1 MAPITIDNIE
11 SECEFVAN
19 SNNNASNFSENGDFI
34 EEVNDIVVENEDS
47 INGIEFNQAIGNS
60 QQQQLQQ
67 TKDEK
72 QQFLENDAGTTA
84 EKCQNQKLF
93 NNHKQ
98 MPWEGPKAQ
107 GLYDPQNEHEACGVG
122 FIVAVD
128 GKRSHKI
135 LRDAQTLSERMNHRG
150 ACACDNDTGDGAG
163 VLASIP
169 HGLYAKALASQGV
182 SLPNL
187 GDYATGIFYLDE
199 QTHAQAETEF
209 NALAKSLG
217 MDIIAWR
224 TVPTNVDAIG
234 RVARKSE
241 PLSRQVFVKRP
252 THMDEKSFERQ
263 VFVLR
268 KRASHELTQEER
280 RFYICSL
287 SSKTMVYK
295 GLFTSDQLWDY
306 YTDLKNP
313 DFDTYLALVHTRFS
327 TNTFPSWER
336 AHPLRVLAH
345 NGEINTLRGNVNLMK
360 AREGVMESEIFGTQ
374 LKKLYPVV
382 EPNLSDSGSFDCVLE
397 FLTMASERSLPES
410 VMTMVPEAWQNDKT
424 MTQEKRDFYHWA
436 ACVMEPWDGP
446 ALISFTD
453 GRYIGA
459 VLDRNGLRPSRFYVT
474 NDNVLV
480 MASEVG
486 VYDID
491 PSKVILK
498 SRLKPGRML
507 LVDTQEK
514 KFIQDIELK
523 SFIARSRP
531 HSEWLQQQIT
541 LDEIRNANVLNSKAA
556 NDIADT
562 MKDPSKSGI
571 FDSRL
576 SLFGY
581 TTETVNMLLVPMFKN
596 KKEALGS
603 MGNDAPLACLSTFQP
618 IPYEYFKQLFAQVTN
633 PPIDPFR
640 EKVVMSMQCPIGPEA
655 NLLKP
660 SAKQVH
666 RIWLTN
672 PILSIP
678 DTNLLKRNTHRGWKT
693 KVLDIT
699 FQFTEGVRGYI
710 DCIERICREGASAA
724 QTGYQL
730 LIISDR
736 NIGSGRAPVS
746 ALLALGA
753 LHHHLIET
761 LHRMKVGIIV
771 ETAEAREVHHVCVLL
786 GYGADAI
793 CPYLAFELAQSLRND
808 GVISPDVSDK
818 QIYSAYAQAIDTGI
832 AKVMAKMGISTL
844 QSYKSAQIFEA
855 VGLGTE
861 LINKCFR
868 GTQSRIGGVTL
879 EILAK
884 ESLERYEM
892 TYCKV
897 SPDTRILRNPGQ
909 YHWRHGGEAHINE
922 PSSIA
927 SLQEAAVNKN
937 RNAYNAFKISTLDSV
952 KKCTLRGQLEFVTN
966 REKIDISE
974 VEPAGEIVK
983 RFATGAMS
991 FGSISLEAH
1000 QTLSITMNRIGGKS
1014 NTGEGGEDSD
1024 RYLNQDPNN
1033 SRRSAIKQVASGR
1046 FGVTASYLA
1055 NADDLQ
1061 IKMAQGAK
1069 PGEGG
1074 ELPGYK
1080 VTKDIAKTRH
1090 SVPGVGLISPPP
1102 HHDIYSIEDL
1112 AELIYD
1118 LKCSNPNARISVKL
1132 VSEVGVGVVASGV
1145 AKGKAEHI
1153 VISGHDG
1160 GTGASSWTG
1169 IKNAGLPWELGIAE
1183 THQVLVLNNLRS
1195 RVIVQADGQLR
1206 TGFDVVVAALL
1217 GADEF
1222 GFSTAPLIVMGCT
1235 MMRKCHLNT
1244 CPVGIATQD
1253 PILRKK
1259 FTGKPE
1265 HVINFFF
1272 MLAEDIRQ
1280 IMADLGIRKFQD
1292 LIGRTD
1298 LLRVSEKRL
1307 NKARTLDLSL
1317 LLQNALDLRP
1327 GTNIIGGSIPQ
1338 DFQLEKRADNALITK
1353 AQSIF
1358 NGSVDNVTLKMRIH
1372 NEERA
1377 FGSTLS
1383 YHIACKY
1390 GEAGLPEGKNIDI
1403 FLEGSAGQS
1412 FCAFLAKGVNV
1423 TLKGDANDYVGKG
1436 LCGGNIVIT
1445 PPDSSPFESH
1455 LNVIVGNVCLY
1466 GATEGT
1472 AYFRGIAAERFCVR
1486 NSGVTAVVEG
1496 VGDHGCEYMTGGL
1509 VVILGLTGRNFAA
1522 GMSGGIAYV
1531 YDIDGSF
1538 KPKVNPESVEL
1549 LTLELKKDETVIKEL
1564 LGDFIQKTN
1573 SKIAKEILEKWA
1585 ESKTKF
1591 VKVFPYEYQ
1600 KALKELE
1607 AESLKEENKNEL
1619 ITIENGKS
1627 NNEPNIK
1634 DIEEAIHDIALEQK
1648 RADRILDKTRGFVK
1662 YKRETSIYRDAG
1674 DRQKDWDEVYNF
1686 PHVRKT
1692 LKVQAARCMECG
1704 VPFCQSNAHG
1714 CPLGNIIPKWNDL
1727 IFHGEWKEALRQL
1740 LQTNN
1745 FPEFTGRVCPA
1756 PCEGSCVLGISEPP
1770 VTIKNIECAIIDHA
1784 FEQGW
1789 IKPEIPEVRSG
1800 KRVAVIGSGPSGLA
1814 AAQQLNR
1821 AGHFVTVFERNDR
1834 VGGLLQYGIPTMK
1847 LSKNV
1852 VKRRIDL
1859 MADEGIEFRTSVHV
1873 GKDVKAEL
1881 LLNEYDALLITTG
1894 ATWPRDLPLANRDL
1908 KGIHFAMEFLEAQQ
1922 KKQLGGRKD
1931 IISAEG
1937 KHVIIIGGGDTGCD
1951 CIATSLRQGAKSI
1964 TTFEILPEPPAKR
1977 ANDNP
1982 WPQWPKVFRI
1992 DYGHEEVRV
2001 KFGKDPRQY
2010 CTTVKEFVGKNGQ
2023 INAVKTVEVAWE
2035 TGANGQ
2041 WIMKQVDGTERYFE
2055 ADLILLAMG
2064 FLGPEKTVPNELGLE
2079 LDPRGNI
2086 KSCNGSYGTSNPKV
2100 FAAGDC
2106 RRGQS
2111 LVVWAISEGRQ
2122 AARQVDTYLLGRPS
2136 TLPGPGGVI
2145 DSTNK
2150 N

>member
-1 MAPITIDNIE
+1 MAPTITDN
-11 SECEFVAN
+11 CEFECAT
-19 SNNNASNFSENGDFI
+19 
-34 EEVNDIVVENEDS
+34 VEATTTSATTIGESDYFDS
-47 INGIEFNQAIGNS
+47 SAIGGSSDNFEES
-60 QQQQLQQ
+60 NELHLNGQQDQDVQEEQQQQQ
-67 TKDEK
+67 
-72 QQFLENDAGTTA
+72 
-84 EKCQNQKLF
+84 
-93 NNHKQ
+93 Q
-98 MPWEGPKAQ
+98 MPWEAPGKQ

-122 FIVAVD
+122 FIVAID

-169 HGLYAKALASQGV
+169 HGLYFKALAKQGQT
-182 SLPNL
+182 LPEL

-199 QTHAQAETEF
+199 AQHAAAEKEF
-209 NALAKSLG
+209 DDLAKSLG
-217 MDIIAWR
+217 LEVIAWR
-224 TVPTNVDAIG
+224 TVPANQSAIG
-234 RVARKSE
+234 VVARKSE
-241 PLSRQVFVKRP
+241 PLSRQVFVRRP
-252 THMDEKSFERQ
+252 AGSDEKAFERQ

-268 KRASHELTQEER
+268 KRASHELIKPGR

-287 SSKTMVYK
+287 SDRTVVYK

-306 YTDLKNP
+306 YTDLKDP
-313 DFDTYLALVHTRFS
+313 EFETYLALVHTRFS

-360 AREGVMESEIFGTQ
+360 AREGVMQSELFGDQ

-397 FLTMASERSLPES
+397 FLTMASDRSLPES

-424 MTQEKRDFYHWA
+424 MPQEKRDFYQWA

-474 NDNVLV
+474 KENVLV

-486 VYDID
+486 VYDVD
-491 PSKVILK
+491 PSQVTLK

-507 LVDTQEK
+507 LVDTKEK
-514 KFIQDIELK
+514 KLIQDIELK
-523 SFIARSRP
+523 SKIAKSRP
-531 HSEWLQQQIT
+531 HSEWLQQKMIT
-541 LDEIRNANVLNSKAA
+541 LDEIRNANVLNTPPVDELAKLPASQR
-556 NDIADT
+556 
-562 MKDPSKSGI
+562 GI
-571 FDSRL
+571 FDPRL

-581 TTETVNMLLVPMFKN
+581 TTETVNMLLIPMFKN

-603 MGNDAPLACLSTFQP
+603 MGNDAPLACLSNFQP

-640 EKVVMSMQCPIGPEA
+640 EKVVMSMQCPLGPEA
-655 NLLKP
+655 NLLQP
-660 SAKQVH
+660 SAQQVH

-678 DTNLLKRNTHRGWKT
+678 DTQLLKRNTHRGWRT

-699 FQFTEGVRGYI
+699 FQYNEGVQGYI
-710 DCIERICREGASAA
+710 DAIDRVCREGYAAA
-724 QTGYQL
+724 QAGYQL
-730 LIISDR
+730 LVVSDR
-736 NIGSGRAPVS
+736 GAGIDGKVAVS

-761 LHRMKVGIIV
+761 LQRMKVGIVV
-771 ETAEAREVHHVCVLL
+771 ETAEAREVHHICVLL

-793 CPYLAFELAQSLRND
+793 CPYLAFELAQALRDD
-808 GVISPDVSDK
+808 GVIGPEVNDK
-818 QIYSAYAQAIDTGI
+818 QIYAAYAQAIDTGI

-855 VGLGTE
+855 VGLGSDLVT
-861 LINKCFR
+861 KCFR

-884 ESLERYEM
+884 EGLQRYQL
-892 TYCKV
+892 TYGKAT
-897 SPDTRILRNPGQ
+897 PDTRILRNPGQ

-922 PSSIA
+922 PSSIG

-937 RNAYNAFKISTLDSV
+937 LDAFEAFKKTTLDSV
-952 KKCTLRGQLEFVTN
+952 KKCALRGQLEFVTD
-966 REKIDISE
+966 RQSIDISE
-974 VEPAGEIVK
+974 VEPASEIVK

-1024 RYLNQDPNN
+1024 RYLNQDPNH

-1080 VTKDIAKTRH
+1080 VTKDIAKTRK

-1169 IKNAGLPWELGIAE
+1169 IKNAGLPWELGVAE

-1253 PILRKK
+1253 PELRKK

-1272 MLAEDIRQ
+1272 MLAEDIRK
-1280 IMADLGIRKFQD
+1280 IMAGLGIRKFQD

-1298 LLRVSEKRL
+1298 LLRVASQRDA
-1307 NKARTLDLSL
+1307 KASNLDLKL
-1317 LLQNALDLRP
+1317 LLQPALELRP
-1327 GTNIIGGSIPQ
+1327 GTNIVGGSVKQ
-1338 DFQLEKRADNALITK
+1338 DFQLEKRSDNELIAK
-1353 AQSIF
+1353 AQQIF
-1358 NGSVDNVTLKMRIH
+1358 SGADDNVTVKMRIH

-1390 GEAGLPEGKNIDI
+1390 GEAGLPAGKSIDI

-1412 FCAFLAKGVNV
+1412 FCAFLARGVNV

-1436 LCGGNIVIT
+1436 LCGGNVVIT
-1445 PPDSSPFESH
+1445 PQDTVPFESH

-1472 AYFRGIAAERFCVR
+1472 AYFRGIASERFCVR

-1496 VGDHGCEYMTGGL
+1496 VGDHGCEYMTGGV

-1531 YDIDGSF
+1531 YDLDGSF

-1549 LTLELKKDETVIKEL
+1549 LPLESEKDVLLVKEL
-1564 LGDFIQKTN
+1564 LTDFIEKTG
-1573 SKIAKEILEKWA
+1573 SKVAKELLDNWA
-1585 ESKTKF
+1585 EAQGKF

-1600 KALKELE
+1600 KALKDM
-1607 AESLKEENKNEL
+1607 AEQQAVEQPLKSA
-1619 ITIENGKS
+1619 IENGNGKH
-1627 NNEPNIK
+1627 EPHIK
-1634 DIEEAIHDIALEQK
+1634 DIEESIQDVVLEQK
-1648 RADRILDKTRGFVK
+1648 RADRVLDKTRGFVK
-1662 YKRETSIYRDAG
+1662 YKRESAPYRDAG
-1674 DRQKDWDEVYNF
+1674 ERQKDWNEVYNF
-1686 PHVRKT
+1686 PHVRKN

-1704 VPFCQSNAHG
+1704 VPFCQSNSTG

-1727 IFHGEWKEALRQL
+1727 VFHGEWQEALRQL

-1756 PCEGSCVLGISEPP
+1756 PCEGSCVLGISEPA

-1789 IKPEIPEVRSG
+1789 IKPEIPEVRTG
-1800 KRVAVIGSGPSGLA
+1800 KRVAIVGSGPSGLA
-1814 AAQQLNR
+1814 ASQQLNR

-1847 LSKNV
+1847 LSKEV
-1852 VKRRIDL
+1852 VKRRVDL
-1859 MADEGIEFRTSVHV
+1859 MADEGIEFRTNVHV
-1873 GKDVKAEL
+1873 GKDLKAEQL
-1881 LLNEYDALLITTG
+1881 LQEYDAVLLTTG
-1894 ATWPRDLPLANRDL
+1894 STWPRDLPLANRDL

-1922 KKQLGGRKD
+1922 KKQLGGKND
-1931 IISAEG
+1931 IISAAG
-1937 KHVIIIGGGDTGCD
+1937 KNVIIIGGGDTGCD

-1964 TTFEILPEPPAKR
+1964 TTFEILPEPPQKR
-1977 ANDNP
+1977 AEDNP
-1982 WPQWPKVFRI
+1982 WPQWPKVFRV
-1992 DYGHEEVRV
+1992 DYGHEEV
-2001 KFGKDPRQY
+2001 KLKWGKDPRQY
-2010 CTTVKEFVGKNGQ
+2010 CTTTKEFVGENGA
-2023 INAVKTVEVAWE
+2023 IKGVNTVEVEWTKTE
-2035 TGANGQ
+2035 TGQ
-2041 WIMKQVDGTERYFE
+2041 WRMQEVAGSEKYFP

-2064 FLGPEKTVPNELGLE
+2064 FLGPEKTVPSELGLE

-2086 KSCNGSYGTSNPKV
+2086 KASNGQYGTSNSKV

-2111 LVVWAISEGRQ
+2111 LVVWAITEGRQ
-2122 AARQVDTYLLGRPS
+2122 AARQVDSYLTGRPS
-2136 TLPGPGGVI
+2136 GLPGPGGVI
-2145 DSTNK
+2145 GTS
-2150 N
+2150 

>member
-1 MAPITIDNIE
+1 MAPTITNNSE
-11 SECEFVAN
+11 SGYEFLESGN
-19 SNNNASNFSENGDFI
+19 SSENRESLLNQSEIDL
-34 EEVNDIVVENEDS
+34 EESSTTTTQE
-47 INGIEFNQAIGNS
+47 
-60 QQQQLQQ
+60 QQQQLAEESQ
-67 TKDEK
+67 
-72 QQFLENDAGTTA
+72 NDDATDN
-84 EKCQNQKLF
+84 KN
-93 NNHKQ
+93 KQ

-122 FIVAVD
+122 FIVAID

-135 LRDAQTLSERMNHRG
+135 LRDAQTLSERMKHRG

-163 VLASIP
+163 VMASIP
-169 HGLYAKALASQGV
+169 HGLYVKALESQGV
-182 SLPNL
+182 TLPPF
-187 GDYATGIFYLDE
+187 GKYATGIFYLDE
-199 QTHAQAETEF
+199 KTQADAEKEF
-209 NALAKSLG
+209 NELAEGLG
-217 MDIIAWR
+217 LKMLAWR
-224 TVPTNVDAIG
+224 TVPTNQGAIG
-234 RVARKSE
+234 VVARNSE
-241 PLSRQVFVKRP
+241 PVSRQVFV
-252 THMDEKSFERQ
+252 TCTDLDEERLARQ
-263 VFVLR
+263 VFFLR
-268 KRASHELTQEER
+268 KQASHLLAKPGR

-287 SSKTMVYK
+287 STRTIVYK

-313 DFDTYLALVHTRFS
+313 EFETYLALVHTRFS

-360 AREGVMESEIFGTQ
+360 AREGVMESQMFGDDI
-374 LKKLYPVV
+374 KKLFPVV

-397 FLTMASERSLPES
+397 FLTMAGERSLPEA

-424 MTQEKRDFYHWA
+424 MPQEKRDFYQWA

-459 VLDRNGLRPSRFYVT
+459 VLDRNGLRPSRFYIT
-474 NDNVLV
+474 KENVLV

-491 PSKVILK
+491 PSQVTLK

-514 KFIQDIELK
+514 TFIQDVELK
-523 SFIARSRP
+523 TKIAKSRP
-531 HSEWLQQQIT
+531 HSEWLQEKIT
-541 LDEIRNANVLNSKAA
+541 MDEIRNADKLSS
-556 NDIADT
+556 
-562 MKDPSKSGI
+562 PSNGHTNGNGYDQSQKGI
-571 FDSRL
+571 FDPRL
-576 SLFGY
+576 ALFGY
-581 TTETVNMLLVPMFKN
+581 TTETVNMLLVPMFN
-596 KKEALGS
+596 TKKEALGS
-603 MGNDAPLACLSTFQP
+603 MGNDAPLACLSEFQP
-618 IPYEYFKQLFAQVTN
+618 LPYEYFKQLFAQVTN

-640 EKVVMSMQCPIGPEA
+640 EKVVMSMQCPVGPEG

-666 RIWLTN
+666 RIWLPN

-678 DTNLLKRNTHRGWKT
+678 DTDLLKRNTHRGWKT

-699 FQFTEGVRGYI
+699 FPFEEGVEGYI
-710 DCIERICREGASAA
+710 NCIDRICREGRIAA
-724 QTGYQL
+724 EKGYQL
-730 LIISDR
+730 LVVSDR
-736 NIGSGRAPVS
+736 NAGGGRAPVS

-771 ETAEAREVHHVCVLL
+771 ETAEAREVHHICVLL

-793 CPYLAFELAQSLRND
+793 CPYLAFELALSLRND

-818 QIYSAYAQAIDTGI
+818 QIYAAYAQAIDTGI

-855 VGLGTE
+855 VGLGKD
-861 LINKCFR
+861 LIDRCFR
-868 GTQSRIGGVTL
+868 GTHSRIGGVTL
-879 EILAK
+879 EIMATEGLD
-884 ESLERYEM
+884 RFQM

-897 SPDTRILRNPGQ
+897 SPDTRILRNPGN
-909 YHWRHGGEAHINE
+909 YHWRHGGESHINE
-922 PSSIA
+922 PASIA
-927 SLQEAAVNKN
+927 SLQEAAVSKN
-937 RNAYNAFKISTLDSV
+937 QSAFEAFRESTLKSV
-952 KKCTLRGQLEFVTN
+952 KKCTLRGQLEFVTD
-966 REKIDISE
+966 KQSIDISE
-974 VEPAGEIVK
+974 VEPASEIVK

-1000 QTLSITMNRIGGKS
+1000 QTLAVTMNKIGGKS
-1014 NTGEGGEDSD
+1014 NTGEGGEDAD
-1024 RYLNQDPNN
+1024 RYLNQDPDYN
-1033 SRRSAIKQVASGR
+1033 RRSAIKQVASGR

-1080 VTKDIAKTRH
+1080 VTKDIAYTRH

-1118 LKCSNPNARISVKL
+1118 LKCSNPKARISVKL
-1132 VSEVGVGVVASGV
+1132 VSEVGVGVVAAGV
-1145 AKGKAEHI
+1145 AKGKAEHV

-1195 RVIVQADGQLR
+1195 RVVVQADGQLR

-1253 PILRKK
+1253 PELRKK

-1272 MLAEDIRQ
+1272 MLAEDIRR
-1280 IMADLGIRKFQD
+1280 IMANLGIRKFQD

-1298 LLRVSEKRL
+1298 LLKVSDKL
-1307 NKARTLDLSL
+1307 ALKASMLDLST
-1317 LLQNALDLRP
+1317 LLQDATKLRP
-1327 GTNIIGGSIPQ
+1327 GVNIVGGSVAQ
-1338 DFQLEKRADNALITK
+1338 DFGLENRLDNKVIEK
-1353 AQSIF
+1353 AQGVL
-1358 NGSVDNVTLKMRIH
+1358 NGSESTVEFVSTIH

-1377 FGSTLS
+1377 FASTLS

-1390 GEAGLPEGKNIDI
+1390 GEAGLPEGRSINIM
-1403 FLEGSAGQS
+1403 LEGSAGQS

-1423 TLKGDANDYVGKG
+1423 TLTGDSNDYVGKG
-1436 LCGGNIVIT
+1436 LCGGTIVIK
-1445 PPDSSPFESH
+1445 PPASVPFESH

-1466 GATEGT
+1466 GATDGK
-1472 AYFRGIAAERFCVR
+1472 AFFRGIAAERFCVR

-1496 VGDHGCEYMTGGL
+1496 VGDHGCEYMTGGTVL
-1509 VVILGLTGRNFAA
+1509 ILGLTGRNFAA

-1538 KPKVNPESVEL
+1538 KPKVNAESVEL
-1549 LTLELKKDETVIKEL
+1549 LSLELEKDVSLVKQL
-1564 LGDFIQKTN
+1564 LQEFIDKTG
-1573 SKIAKEILEKWA
+1573 SLVAGEILANWA
-1585 ESKTKF
+1585 EYQSKF

-1600 KALKELE
+1600 KALKDIEEEKL
-1607 AESLKEENKNEL
+1607 AEKVNKEVKA
-1619 ITIENGKS
+1619 IENGTNGKH
-1627 NNEPNIK
+1627 EPSVK
-1634 DIEEAIHDIALEQK
+1634 DIEEAIQDIALEQK
-1648 RADRILDKTRGFVK
+1648 RADRILDKTRGFIK
-1662 YKRETSIYRDAG
+1662 YKRETGIYRDATE
-1674 DRQKDWDEVYNF
+1674 RQKDWNEVYNF
-1686 PHVRKT
+1686 PHVRKN

-1704 VPFCQSNAHG
+1704 VPFCQSNSHG

-1756 PCEGSCVLGISEPP
+1756 PCEGACVLGISEPA
-1770 VTIKNIECAIIDHA
+1770 VTIKNIECSIIDHA
-1784 FEQGW
+1784 FENGW
-1789 IKPEIPEVRSG
+1789 IKPEIPSKRFG
-1800 KRVAVIGSGPSGLA
+1800 KRVAIIGSGPSGLA

-1821 AGHFVTVFERNDR
+1821 AGHLVTVFERNDR

-1847 LSKNV
+1847 LSKDV
-1852 VKRRIDL
+1852 VKRRVDL
-1859 MADEGIEFRTSVHV
+1859 MAAEGIEFKTGVHV
-1873 GKDVKAEL
+1873 GKDIKAEL
-1881 LLNEYDALLITTG
+1881 LLNEYDAVLITTG
-1894 ATWPRDLPLANRDL
+1894 ATWPRDLPLPNRDL

-1922 KKQLGGRKD
+1922 KKQLGGKKE

-1937 KHVIIIGGGDTGCD
+1937 KDVIIIGGGDTGCD

-1964 TTFEILPEPPAKR
+1964 TTFEILPEPPKSR

-1982 WPQWPKVFRI
+1982 WPQWPKVFRV

-2001 KFGKDPRQY
+2001 KFGNDPRQY
-2010 CTTVKEFVGKNGQ
+2010 STTTKEFVGKDGHIASVN
-2023 INAVKTVEVAWE
+2023 TVQVQWNKSP
-2035 TGANGQ
+2035 TGQ
-2041 WIMKQVDGTERYFE
+2041 WVMENVKGSEKVYP

-2086 KSCNGSYGTSNPKV
+2086 KAVNGTYGTSNPKV

-2122 AARQVDTYLLGRPS
+2122 AARQVDSYLLGHPS

-2145 DSTNK
+2145 ESTRIV
-2150 N
+2150 

>member
-1 MAPITIDNIE
+1 MAPIITDNCEFECATSVDSSINNSNDNTNFENDIDIDN
-11 SECEFVAN
+11 F
-19 SNNNASNFSENGDFI
+19 ASNAQSSNVSNLSEVQQADVDDHDG
-34 EEVNDIVVENEDS
+34 EE
-47 INGIEFNQAIGNS
+47 
-60 QQQQLQQ
+60 QQQQQ
-67 TKDEK
+67 
-72 QQFLENDAGTTA
+72 
-84 EKCQNQKLF
+84 
-93 NNHKQ
+93 Q
-98 MPWEGPKAQ
+98 MPWEAPGKQ

-122 FIVAVD
+122 FIVAID

-169 HGLYAKALASQGV
+169 HGLYAKALAEQGIT
-182 SLPNL
+182 LPEL
-187 GDYATGIFYLDE
+187 GNYATGIFYLDV
-199 QTHAQAETEF
+199 AQHSSAEAEF
-209 NALAKSLG
+209 NVLAKSLG
-217 MDIIAWR
+217 LTVLTWR
-224 TVPTNVDAIG
+224 TVPSNQQAIG
-234 RVARKSE
+234 VVARKSE
-241 PLSRQVFVKRP
+241 PLSRQVFVLRP
-252 THMDEKSFERQ
+252 EELDEKAFERQ

-268 KRASHELTQEER
+268 KRASHELTKPGR

-287 SSKTMVYK
+287 SDRTVVYK

-313 DFDTYLALVHTRFS
+313 QFETYMALVHTRFS

-360 AREGVMESEIFGTQ
+360 AREGVMQSELFGDQ

-397 FLTMASERSLPES
+397 FITMASDRSLPES
-410 VMTMVPEAWQNDKT
+410 VMTMVPEAWQNDRT
-424 MTQEKRDFYHWA
+424 MPQEKRDFYQWA

-474 NDNVLV
+474 KENVLV

-486 VYDID
+486 VYDVD
-491 PSKVILK
+491 PSQVTLK

-507 LVDTQEK
+507 LVDTKEQK
-514 KFIQDIELK
+514 LIQDIELK
-523 SFIARSRP
+523 AQIAKSRP
-531 HSEWLQQQIT
+531 HSDWLQQKIT
-541 LDEIRNANVLNSKAA
+541 LDEIRNANVLNTPEEEPPKAPA
-556 NDIADT
+556 
-562 MKDPSKSGI
+562 SQRGI
-571 FDSRL
+571 FDPRL

-581 TTETVNMLLVPMFKN
+581 TTETVNMLLIPMFKN

-640 EKVVMSMQCPIGPEA
+640 EKVVMSMQCPLGPEA
-655 NLLKP
+655 NLLQP
-660 SAKQVH
+660 SAQQVH
-666 RIWLTN
+666 RIWLSN

-678 DTNLLKRNTHRGWKT
+678 DTQLLKRNTHRGWKT

-699 FQFTEGVRGYI
+699 FQYSDGYRGYL
-710 DCIERICREGASAA
+710 DCIDRICREGSQAA
-724 QTGYQL
+724 QAGYQL
-730 LIISDR
+730 LVISDR
-736 NIGSGRAPVS
+736 AAGTNERCAVS

-761 LHRMKVGIIV
+761 LQRMKVGIIV

-793 CPYLAFELAQSLRND
+793 CPYLAFELAQALRDD
-808 GVISPDVSDK
+808 GVIGGEVTNK
-818 QIYSAYAQAIDTGI
+818 QIYNAYAQAIDTGI

-855 VGLGTE
+855 VGLGNE
-861 LINKCFR
+861 LIDKCFR

-884 ESLERYEM
+884 EGLERFQL
-892 TYCKV
+892 TYGKV

-922 PSSIA
+922 PSSIG

-937 RNAYNAFKISTLDSV
+937 LGAFEAFKKTTLDSV
-952 KKCTLRGQLEFVTN
+952 KKCALRGQLEFVTD
-966 REKIDISE
+966 RQKIDLSE
-974 VEPAGEIVK
+974 VEPASEIVK

-1080 VTKDIAKTRH
+1080 VTKDIAKTRK

-1169 IKNAGLPWELGIAE
+1169 IKNAGLPWELGVAE

-1253 PILRKK
+1253 PVLRKK

-1280 IMADLGIRKFQD
+1280 IMANLGIRKFQD

-1298 LLRVSEKRL
+1298 LLKIASQREA
-1307 NKARTLDLSL
+1307 KASNLDLKL
-1317 LLQNALDLRP
+1317 LLQPALELRP
-1327 GTNIIGGSIPQ
+1327 GTNIVGGSVKQ
-1338 DFQLEKRADNALITK
+1338 DFQLEKRADNKLI
-1353 AQSIF
+1353 AQAQRIF
-1358 NGSVDNVTLKMRIH
+1358 SGAEDNIAIQMTIH

-1390 GEAGLPEGKNIDI
+1390 GEAGLPQGKNIDI
-1403 FLEGSAGQS
+1403 SLEGSAGQS
-1412 FCAFLAKGVNV
+1412 FCAFLARGVNV

-1436 LCGGNIVIT
+1436 LCGGNVVIT
-1445 PPDSSPFESH
+1445 PQDTAPFESH

-1472 AYFRGIAAERFCVR
+1472 AFFRGIAAERFCVR

-1549 LTLELKKDETVIKEL
+1549 LPLQLPEDVAVVKQL
-1564 LGDFIQKTN
+1564 LGDFIAKTD
-1573 SKIAKEILEKWA
+1573 SKVAKELLANWA
-1585 ESKTKF
+1585 QAQGKF

-1600 KALKELE
+1600 KALKDL
-1607 AESLKEENKNEL
+1607 AEQQEVEQPVKVAA
-1619 ITIENGKS
+1619 IENGNGKH
-1627 NNEPNIK
+1627 EPHIK
-1634 DIEEAIHDIALEQK
+1634 DIEEAIQDVALEQK
-1648 RADRILDKTRGFVK
+1648 RADRVLDKTRGFVK
-1662 YKRETSIYRDAG
+1662 YKREAAPYRDAG
-1674 DRQKDWDEVYNF
+1674 ERQQDWNEVYNF
-1686 PHVRKT
+1686 PHVRKN

-1704 VPFCQSNAHG
+1704 VPFCQSNSTG

-1727 IFHGEWKEALRQL
+1727 VFHGEWQEALRQL

-1756 PCEGSCVLGISEPP
+1756 PCEGSCVLGISEPA

-1789 IKPEIPEVRSG
+1789 IKPEIPETRTG
-1800 KRVAVIGSGPSGLA
+1800 KRVAIVGSGPSGLA

-1847 LSKNV
+1847 LSKDV
-1852 VKRRIDL
+1852 VKRRVDL
-1859 MADEGIEFRTSVHV
+1859 MADEGIEFRTNVHI
-1873 GKDVKAEL
+1873 GKDTSAEKLVEGFDAVL
-1881 LLNEYDALLITTG
+1881 LTTG
-1894 ATWPRDLPLANRDL
+1894 STWPRDLPLANRDL
-1908 KGIHFAMEFLEAQQ
+1908 QGIHFAMEFLEAQQ
-1922 KKQLGGRKD
+1922 KKQLGGKKE

-1937 KHVIIIGGGDTGCD
+1937 KDVIIIGGGDTGCD

-1964 TTFEILPEPPAKR
+1964 TTFEILPEPPLKR
-1977 ANDNP
+1977 ADDNP
-1982 WPQWPKVFRI
+1982 WPQWPKVFRV
-1992 DYGHEEVRV
+1992 DYGHEEVRL
-2001 KFGKDPRQY
+2001 KWGKDPRQY
-2010 CTTVKEFVGKNGQ
+2010 CTTTKEFVGENGH
-2023 INAVKTVEVAWE
+2023 IKGVNTVEVEWTKTE
-2035 TGANGQ
+2035 TGQ
-2041 WIMKQVDGTERYFE
+2041 WRMQEVAGSEKYFA

-2064 FLGPEKTVPNELGLE
+2064 FLGPEKTVPQELGLE

-2086 KSCNGSYGTSNPKV
+2086 KACNGQYGTSNSKV

-2111 LVVWAISEGRQ
+2111 LVVWAITEGRQ
-2122 AARQVDTYLLGRPS
+2122 AARQVDSYLTGHPS
-2136 TLPGPGGVI
+2136 GLPGPGGVI
-2145 DSTNK
+2145 DPSGNRA
-2150 N
+2150 